1 VRQRKELIKDDFAA
15 RVEGWVLARL
25 RNARPSFTELLDSLP
40 GVYPVVLLETL
51 RRLGQTG
58 ALDAARIASYERE
71 ASACAKPS
79 LTTCLLPIPHPLDF
93 EWRFSKETSRALLEH
108 AHDLMGANGE
118 CLLFGTPGVALEC
131 LDVDR
136 GGISFIGE
144 NNVVTRRLMRLRE
157 ATGHT
162 LDIRFCTNGVK
173 ADAADVIV
181 IDPPWYLDFVRPML
195 SAAAASCRHGGHLLV
210 SLPPEGARSNGAA
223 ERERTLR
230 FARRLGLSVEAT
242 HPMALTYATPFF
254 EANAL
259 DVQGVR
265 VPHDWR
271 RGDLVLMRKT
281 GVAGRSFSMESVR
294 RDRWVEVEIDR
305 MRLFVRRDGR
315 VGGNTGRLHSIV
327 AGDILNAVSRR
338 DPVRK
343 RASVWTS
350 GNRIFAADDADA
362 VIDAALSL
370 AGGEKGLSE
379 QPALPVSC
387 LDRDAQDR
395 LSYFLKG
402 LADKE
407 SREERALCQAAKLGK
422 ERAWTSP
429 SMTSLPVSLVM
440 PSG

>member
-1 VRQRKELIKDDFAA
+1 MRQRKELIKNDFAA
-15 RVEGWVLARL
+15 RVEGWVLARI
-25 RNARPSFTELLDSLP
+25 RNARPSFTELLECLP

-51 RRLGQTG
+51 RRLGRTG
-58 ALDAARIASYERE
+58 ALDAARLADYERE
-71 ASACAKPS
+71 ATSCAKPS
-79 LTTCLLPIPHPLDF
+79 LTTCLLPLPHPLDF

-108 AHDLMGANGE
+108 ARDLMSPNGE

-131 LDVDR
+131 LDLDR
-136 GGISFIGE
+136 GGVSFIGE
-144 NNVVTRRLMRLRE
+144 NNVVTRRLMRIRE
-157 ATGHT
+157 AIGHT
-162 LDIRFCTNGVK
+162 IDIRFCTNGLK

-195 SAAAASCRHGGHLLV
+195 SAAAASCRPGGHLLV

-242 HPMALTYATPFF
+242 YPMALTYATPFF

-259 DVQGVR
+259 HVQGIH

-281 GVAGRSFSMESVR
+281 GVAARSFSTESVR
-294 RDRWVEVEIDR
+294 RERWVEVEIDR

-315 VGGNTGRLHSIV
+315 VGGQAGRLQSLV
-327 AGDILNAVSRR
+327 QGDILNAVSRR
-338 DPVRK
+338 DPVRR

-350 GNRIFAADDADA
+350 GNRIFAAENCDA

-370 AGGEKGLSE
+370 AGREKGLLE
-379 QPALPVSC
+379 QPVLPVSS

-395 LSYFLKG
+395 LSYSLKE

-407 SREERALCQAAKLGK
+407 SLEERTLCQAAKLGK
-422 ERAWTSP
+422 GPAWTSL
-429 SMTSLPVSLVM
+429 STTSATASLGM